1 MLFGDPIMQ
10 RGQEEEV
17 VNGGV
22 RRFLA
27 SCPVT
32 SIADKP
38 EVHHPEPNMEEEEA
52 MYLSWRH
59 PMATNEV
66 GSVDPPYNM
75 VTPIRGG
82 HE

>member
-1 MLFGDPIMQ
+1 MAEFAGSWHRAQSP
-10 RGQEEEV
+10 
-17 VNGGV
+17 
-22 RRFLA
+22 A
-27 SCPVT
+27 SQ
-32 SIADKP
+32 IN
-38 EVHHPEPNMEEEEA
+38 HPEPDVEEEEA

-66 GSVDPPYNM
+66 GSIDPPYNM